1 MKYSIKKLI
10 TAATLALI
18 LMLTLAACGGKSEE
32 KPYDFLVTFNYNVGN
47 LEANCPDQYLGVM
60 EGGKVAIKPGYNESF
75 KEQEVLGYY
84 LEGWYLPK
92 LDESGNPVVGEDNRV
107 VLDTRWDFAT
117 GTVSAD
123 MTLYANLVRRPS
135 LIITG
140 GDEDVVFTGKP
151 DDVRSEPS
159 SYWQPKKEGWTFYGY
174 YADEDYQTPFGWPY
188 VFGTEDKTVYA
199 KFIEGEWAIVKDAA
213 GFKAAASASQNVYI
227 DADIDFSKTAW
238 SVIYNFAGKIE
249 GNGHSLT
256 GIKATFTANK
266 TTRNFGLFASVK
278 STAVIRN
285 VKFVG
290 VEAVFNASINTSV
303 PYQAALFAHTIENG
317 AAITD
322 VTVTGTIRKGSVAS
336 GIPYE
341 LFGFCSQTDLS
352 GVDLTGTD
360 YSGIEVI
367 EE

>member
-1 MKYSIKKLI
+1 MKHAIKKLI
-10 TAATLALI
+10 TAAALALI
-18 LMLTLAACGGKSEE
+18 LMFTLSACSDSAEN

-47 LEANCPDQYLGVM
+47 LEANCPDQYLGVKD
-60 EGGKVAIKPGYNESF
+60 GGKVAIQPGYNESF
-75 KEQEVLGYY
+75 KEQEVIGYY

-92 LDESGNPVVGEDNRV
+92 LDAEGNPLVGEDNRV
-107 VLDTRWDFAT
+107 VLDTKWDFSS
-117 GTVSAD
+117 GTVNSD
-123 MTLYANLVRRPS
+123 MTLYANFVKSPT

-151 DDVRSEPS
+151 NDVRSQPS

-174 YADEDYQTPFGWPY
+174 YADENYQTPFGWPY

-199 KFIEGEWAIVKDAA
+199 KFIEGEWSIVTDAA
-213 GFKAAASASQNVYI
+213 GFKSAAAAGQNVYV
-227 DADIDFSKTAW
+227 DADIDFTDTEW

-249 GNGHSLT
+249 GNGHTVS
-256 GIKATFTANK
+256 GIKANFTANK
-266 TTRNFGLFASVK
+266 STRNFGLFATIK
-278 STAVIRN
+278 STAEIRN
-285 VKFVG
+285 IVFADVQ
-290 VEAVFNASINTSV
+290 AVFNASINTSV
-303 PYQAALFAHTIENG
+303 PYQAALFAHTIEDG
-317 AAITD
+317 ASITN

-341 LFGFCSQTDLS
+341 LYGFCSHTVPA

-360 YSGIEVI
+360 YSGIQII

>member
-1 MKYSIKKLI
+1 M
-10 TAATLALI
+10 
-18 LMLTLAACGGKSEE
+18 
-32 KPYDFLVTFNYNVGN
+32 
-47 LEANCPDQYLGVM
+47 
-60 EGGKVAIKPGYNESF
+60 
-75 KEQEVLGYY
+75 
-84 LEGWYLPK
+84 
-92 LDESGNPVVGEDNRV
+92 
-107 VLDTRWDFAT
+107 
-117 GTVSAD
+117 
-123 MTLYANLVRRPS
+123 
-135 LIITG
+135 
-140 GDEDVVFTGKP
+140 
-151 DDVRSEPS
+151 
-159 SYWQPKKEGWTFYGY
+159 
-174 YADEDYQTPFGWPY
+174 
-188 VFGTEDKTVYA
+188 
-199 KFIEGEWAIVKDAA
+199 KDAA

-227 DADIDFSKTAW
+227 DADIDFSKTDW

>member
-1 MKYSIKKLI
+1 M
-10 TAATLALI
+10 
-18 LMLTLAACGGKSEE
+18 
-32 KPYDFLVTFNYNVGN
+32 
-47 LEANCPDQYLGVM
+47 
-60 EGGKVAIKPGYNESF
+60 AIKPGYNESF

-135 LIITG
+135 LIIAG

-174 YADEDYQTPFGWPY
+174 YADEDYQTPFSWPY

-227 DADIDFSKTAW
+227 DADIDFSKTDW

-266 TTRNFGLFASVK
+266 STRNFGLFATIK
-278 STAVIRN
+278 STAEIRN
-285 VKFVG
+285 IVFADVQ
-290 VEAVFNASINTSV
+290 AVCNASINTSV
-303 PYQAALFAHTIENG
+303 PYQAALFAHTIEDG
-317 AAITD
+317 ASITN

-341 LFGFCSQTDLS
+341 LYGFCSHAVPA

-360 YSGIEVI
+360 YSGIQII